1 MPDAASKYAP
11 AGMHEQDDR
20 PVKVCK
26 EAGRKCVRAIVQQ
39 PVLSMEWLALV
50 DHLLQL
56 TRLVQLEARMPVD
69 AKVAEAQG
77 RNSESVGTLWDQEVH
92 ENAIRILVEEAKVTL
107 CLRMIH
113 DYKKWQYDVT
123 NRQSDLQQ
131 GVVTCGWDERKLRQ
145 KCDQYEECLGLLLM
159 RAFEHRETLQ
169 LIDLPLLIEHL
180 AVVLDPMQRVQAD
193 VDLLASGML
202 ARQEFIGLYYFSS
215 LMKHAEALNNTELL
229 ARTRDHQLL
238 RLVTMHGVSFSAHYD
253 TNLAMAVAEG
263 LACLADNEDFAIAW
277 EEFFLSPQGEPDFEC
292 KQWFLQLEEMLVG
305 PIVSANPGRR
315 TVLRPLLDLFAKIK
329 RSLR

>member
-1 MPDAASKYAP
+1 MPDAAHKYAP
-11 AGMHEQDDR
+11 GHEQEER

-26 EAGRKCVRAIVQQ
+26 EAARKCVRSISQQ
-39 PVLSMEWLALV
+39 PVLSLEWLALV

-56 TRLVQLEARMPVD
+56 TRLVQLEARMPID

-77 RNSESVGTLWDQEVH
+77 RNHDSVGTLWDQEVH

-107 CLRMIH
+107 CLRMMH

-123 NRQSDLQQ
+123 TRQADLMQ
-131 GVVTCGWDERKLRQ
+131 GVVSCGWDERKLRQ
-145 KCDQYEECLGLLLM
+145 KCDQYEECLGLLLV
-159 RAFEHRETLQ
+159 RAFQHRETLQ
-169 LIDLPLLIEHL
+169 LIDLPLLIEHVAL
-180 AVVLDPMQRVQAD
+180 VLDPFPRVQAD
-193 VDLLASGML
+193 VDLLATGML
-202 ARQEFIGLYYFSS
+202 ARQEFVGLYYFSS

-238 RLVTMHGVSFSAHYD
+238 RLVTTHCVSYSAHYD
-253 TNLAMAVAEG
+253 ATLAGAVAEG
-263 LACLADNEDFAIAW
+263 LACLADNEDFALTW

-292 KQWFLQLEEMLVG
+292 KQWFLQLEEMLVA
-305 PIVSANPGRR
+305 PIISATPGRR

-329 RSLR
+329 RSCR